1 MTRAPNPKG
10 RIVCFGEVLWRLS
23 SPAGEMLLQSPAL
36 KACIGGA
43 EANVAVSLAHLGH
56 DAAMVSTLPDN
67 ALGLA
72 ARDGLRA
79 HGVDTAA
86 VTFQS
91 GRMGLYFLTPGAVLR
106 PSEIVYDRAGSAF
119 ARTSPSHYDWPA
131 LLDGAAWLH
140 VSGVSPAVG
149 DDAAQ
154 AVVDAMRAARS
165 LGVRVAFDGNYRA
178 SMWAQRGRTGA
189 DVLCELM
196 AHSDL
201 AFADQR
207 DIALVLDRPEL
218 AESAESAGESARND
232 AVAAAFSAFPLLQR
246 MASTV
251 RVQHSVDNHDLRGCL
266 HTRAGSVESGAFP
279 LRGIV
284 DRIGTGDAFAAG
296 VLHGLQR
303 GWSDADTIA
312 FGAAAGALKHAVAGD
327 FSPASESQVLAIR
340 SGGLDVRR

>member
-1 MTRAPNPKG
+1 MRRGPNQGK
-10 RIVCFGEVLWRLS
+10 RVVCFGEVLWRLS
-23 SPAGEMLLQSPAL
+23 APAGEMLLQSPAL

-79 HGVDTAA
+79 HGVDTRALS
-86 VTFQS
+86 FQP

-106 PSEIVYDRAGSAF
+106 PSEIVYDRADSVF
-119 ARTSPSHYDWPA
+119 ARTAPSHYDWPV
-131 LLDGAAWLH
+131 LLAGAAWLH

-149 DDAAQ
+149 DSAAQ
-154 AVVDAMRAARS
+154 AVLEAMRAARA

-178 SMWAQRGRTGA
+178 SMWAQRGGSGA
-189 DVLCELM
+189 GVLCELM
-196 AHSDL
+196 AHCDL

-207 DIALVLDRPEL
+207 DIALVLERPEL
-218 AESAESAGESARND
+218 AAEERRAD
-232 AVAAAFSAFPLLQR
+232 AVSAAFAAFPLLQR

-251 RVQHSVDNHDLRGCL
+251 RVQHSVDNHDLSGCL
-266 HTRAGSVESGAFP
+266 HTRAGTVESGSYA

-296 VLHGLQR
+296 VLHGLQL

-312 FGAAAGALKHAVAGD
+312 FGTAAGALKHAVAGD
-327 FSPASESQVLAIR
+327 FSAASEAQVLAVR
-340 SGGLDVRR
+340 TGALDVRR